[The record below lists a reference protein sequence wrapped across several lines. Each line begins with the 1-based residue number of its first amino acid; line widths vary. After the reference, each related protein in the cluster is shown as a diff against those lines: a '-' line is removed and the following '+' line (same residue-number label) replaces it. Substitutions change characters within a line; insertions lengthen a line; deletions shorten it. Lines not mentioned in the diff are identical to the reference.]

1 MKAMPSRRIRSIG
14 TPILRRTAARP
25 PVEGWWGEPYG
36 PPHSVLC
43 DANAVRARALRARLD
58 LERHSLTTGQ
68 RVEVQRRIDPAA
80 VEEVLLAVL
89 GLDEAE
95 AAVGD
100 DLLDGPLRHVTLL
113 FSNMSPGTLGPVRE
127 ETVATANSPSC
138 GRLTECTSTSVGDAE
153 GRSVPPRAQAPENS
167 PRSPAGGCQSARTS
181 ETSAGRGA
189 SRSSSRRRWSA
200 GRGPSARHS
209 TEPSGRFRTQPL
221 RPASRARQRTK

>member
-14 TPILRRTAARP
+14 TPIVRRAAVRP
-25 PVEGWWGEPYG
+25 PVEGWWGEPCG
-36 PPHSVLC
+36 PPHSLLR

-58 LERHSLTTGQ
+58 LEGHPLTTGQ

-113 FSNMSPGTLGPVRE
+113 FSNMSPRTLGPVRE

-153 GRSVPPRAQAPENS
+153 GRSVPRGLRRPRTRRGRPPGAASPQGPRRHRPGAVPRAVRRGGAGA
-167 PRSPAGGCQSARTS
+167 PAGVPR
-181 ETSAGRGA
+181 
-189 SRSSSRRRWSA
+189 
-200 GRGPSARHS
+200 
-209 TEPSGRFRTQPL
+209 
-221 RPASRARQRTK
+221 